1 MTIID
6 HKMYDTGNLMATQ
19 KTDQTDNFDM
29 TMRLK
34 VRIREL
40 TILHDIAQAVTSIL
54 DLQNVLNRIV
64 EAAVYLTN
72 AEEGFLMLV
81 DTESNQLHLRAG
93 KGLGDKAAKVMSMPV
108 NDSLAGQVV
117 STGKPLRMGG
127 NQRDDSYKVKT
138 GYLVKSILNVPIK
151 GQAGVLGVLSVDHA
165 VESFKTFSDHDVSL
179 LTDLAEY
186 AAIAIENARRYEEAA
201 RRAEELAG
209 ALAEVDVKP
218 HVPTRQADRD
228 ALEKFNRGLRHQR
241 TEVAKAQEW
250 ILSFSQELEK
260 KIKTAEDIANRLGLW
275 NQEVDSLLPQLDWVA
290 QTALST
296 KPTGPL
302 AEPVSPD
309 SEIIAILK
317 AILKHLQVGVL
328 LCDAKGMILEANTT
342 AQTILNRPG
351 DALINQALSTLAP
364 KDSHWEHLIGSM
376 RLAMALGRKKQSSPP
391 PSSLTLYQSDRII
404 KATIIPTGTHRPRGV
419 ALVALLTDVSA
430 EMEGWHARDAAITVL
445 SETLRTPM
453 SAIRSYTDLLLGESV
468 GLVTRGQRRYLHR
481 VRQNVEK
488 MEDDLIRATNQPGYY
503 TTLSDAAQAS
513 VNDALTEAVELAKE
527 ELKQTGV
534 LLTATLAANLP
545 PVQIAPQYLTKII
558 TDLLLRMGAHTQPQ
572 DTIEVNTTVQSEG
585 DSAAYLVIGIHC
597 AAPQPYI
604 QQELEQDIDLKAITR
619 AVEYQGGRVWI
630 DIQHDGQW
638 EISLLIP
645 AEI

>member
-1 MTIID
+1 MT
-6 HKMYDTGNLMATQ
+6 TQ
-19 KTDQTDNFDM
+19 KSDQSDKFDM

-81 DTESNQLHLRAG
+81 DAESNQLHLRAG

-108 NDSLAGQVV
+108 TDSLAGQVV

-138 GYLVKSILNVPIK
+138 GYLVKSILNMPIK
-151 GQAGVLGVLSVDHA
+151 GQTGVLGVLSVDHA

-201 RRAEELAG
+201 RRAEELAA
-209 ALAEVDVKP
+209 ALAEVDAQP
-218 HVPTRQADRD
+218 HVPTRQADRE

-250 ILSFSQELEK
+250 ITGFAQELER
-260 KIKTAEDIANRLGLW
+260 KIKTAKDIANRLGLW

-290 QTALST
+290 QTALSA

-302 AEPVSPD
+302 VEPASPD

-317 AILKHLQVGVL
+317 AVLKHIPVGVL
-328 LCDAKGMILEANTT
+328 LCDTKGMILEANTT

-351 DALINQALSTLAP
+351 DLLLNKALSTLAP

-391 PSSLTLYQSDRII
+391 PSSLTLYQGDRII
-404 KATIIPTGTHRPRGV
+404 KATIIPTGTRRPRSV
-419 ALVALLTDVSA
+419 ALVALLIDISA
-430 EMEGWHARDAAITVL
+430 EMEGWRARDAAVAIL

-453 SAIRSYTDLLLGESV
+453 SAVRSYTDLLLGESV
-468 GLVTRGQRRYLHR
+468 GLITRGQRRYLHR

-488 MEDDLIRATNQPGYY
+488 MEDDLRHAANQPSYY
-503 TTLSDAAQAS
+503 ATLSDAAQTS
-513 VNDALTEAVELAKE
+513 VNDALSEAVELAKE
-527 ELKQTGV
+527 ELKQAGV

-545 PVQIAPQYLTKII
+545 PVQIAPQHLTKII
-558 TDLLLRMGAHTQPQ
+558 TDLLLRMGAHVRAQ
-572 DTIEVNTTVQSEG
+572 DTIEVNTTVQTEG
-585 DSAAYLVIGIHC
+585 DIAAYLVIGINSS
-597 AAPQPYI
+597 APRPHI

-630 DIQHDGQW
+630 DVQHDGHW